1 MNAFLAE
8 LGKKL
13 AERWVSLLVVPG
25 ALFVALAAAGTA
37 LGHRHALDRRLLGR
51 AVEELATHYD
61 RRPVSAV
68 LLFVAVL
75 AAAAVA
81 GLLARALGT
90 VVERAWLISG
100 PAWLT
105 GPLVRRRKDRWT
117 TAAERAA
124 AGQAPAGRPA
134 AEQAPAGR
142 SAAAEQA
149 ASGRAAAAEQA
160 PAAGQLAAEQAPAE
174 RAPARR
180 AAAAEQA
187 AADRAALAEER
198 NAIALTRPA
207 RATWIGD
214 RLRGVGVRVHAQ
226 YGLDFPFAWP
236 RLWTLL
242 PEACRNDL
250 IAAREALAGAA
261 TQSGWGLLYLC
272 LGLVWWP
279 AAAAGAALMLLGWRR
294 GREAAANLADLTE
307 ATVDLY
313 AADLALLLGVDL
325 PSGHVTP
332 AVGRQLSERFRKG
345 A

>member
-25 ALFVALAAAGTA
+25 ALFVALAAAGSA

-105 GPLVRRRKDRWT
+105 GRLVRRRQDRWT
-117 TAAERAA
+117 NA
-124 AGQAPAGRPA
+124 
-134 AEQAPAGR
+134 AGR

-149 ASGRAAAAEQA
+149 AAGRAAAAEQ
-160 PAAGQLAAEQAPAE
+160 L
-174 RAPARR
+174 
-180 AAAAEQA
+180 

-250 IAAREALAGAA
+250 IAAREALASAA

>member
-25 ALFVALAAAGTA
+25 ALFVALAAAGSA

-61 RRPVSAV
+61 RRAVSAV

-105 GPLVRRRKDRWT
+105 GRLVRRRKDRWT

-124 AGQAPAGRPA
+124 VGRPAAGQAAVVEQAADGRPA
-134 AEQAPAGR
+134 AAEQAPAEQAPAGR
-142 SAAAEQA
+142 APA
-149 ASGRAAAAEQA
+149 GRAAAAEQ
-160 PAAGQLAAEQAPAE
+160 L
-174 RAPARR
+174 
-180 AAAAEQA
+180 

-279 AAAAGAALMLLGWRR
+279 AAGAGAALMLLGWRR

>member
-25 ALFVALAAAGTA
+25 ALFVALAATGSA

-75 AAAAVA
+75 AAAAVV

-105 GPLVRRRKDRWT
+105 GRLVRRRQDRWT
-117 TAAERAA
+117 IAASRAA
-124 AGQAPAGRPA
+124 A
-134 AEQAPAGR
+134 
-142 SAAAEQA
+142 
-149 ASGRAAAAEQA
+149 GRAAAAEQA
-160 PAAGQLAAEQAPAE
+160 PAGRAAAAEQAASG
-174 RAPARR
+174 R

-250 IAAREALAGAA
+250 IAAREALACAA

>member
-25 ALFVALAAAGTA
+25 ALFVALAATGSA

-75 AAAAVA
+75 AAAAVV

-105 GPLVRRRKDRWT
+105 GRLVRRRQDRWT
-117 TAAERAA
+117 IAASRAA
-124 AGQAPAGRPA
+124 A

-149 ASGRAAAAEQA
+149 ASGRAAAAE
-160 PAAGQLAAEQAPAE
+160 PAPAE
-174 RAPARR
+174 RAPAGR

-187 AADRAALAEER
+187 AADGAALAEER

-261 TQSGWGLLYLC
+261 AQSGWGLLYLC

>member
-25 ALFVALAAAGTA
+25 ALFVALAAAGSA

-105 GPLVRRRKDRWT
+105 GRLVRRRQDRWT
-117 TAAERAA
+117 DAASRAA
-124 AGQAPAGRPA
+124 
-134 AEQAPAGR
+134 AGR
-142 SAAAEQA
+142 SAAAEE
-149 ASGRAAAAEQA
+149 S
-160 PAAGQLAAEQAPAE
+160 
-174 RAPARR
+174 
-180 AAAAEQA
+180 

>member
-25 ALFVALAAAGTA
+25 ALFVALAAAGSA

-105 GPLVRRRKDRWT
+105 GRLVRRRQDRWT
-117 TAAERAA
+117 DAASRAA
-124 AGQAPAGRPA
+124 
-134 AEQAPAGR
+134 AGR
-142 SAAAEQA
+142 SAAAEE
-149 ASGRAAAAEQA
+149 S
-160 PAAGQLAAEQAPAE
+160 
-174 RAPARR
+174 
-180 AAAAEQA
+180 

-272 LGLVWWP
+272 LGVVWWP

>member
-25 ALFVALAAAGTA
+25 ALFVALAAAGSA

-51 AVEELATHYD
+51 AIEELATHYD

-105 GPLVRRRKDRWT
+105 GRLVRRRQDRWT
-117 TAAERAA
+117 AA
-124 AGQAPAGRPA
+124 AG
-134 AEQAPAGR
+134 
-142 SAAAEQA
+142 
-149 ASGRAAAAEQA
+149 
-160 PAAGQLAAEQAPAE
+160 
-174 RAPARR
+174 R

-250 IAAREALAGAA
+250 IAAREALASAA

>member
-25 ALFVALAAAGTA
+25 ALFVALAAAGSA

-105 GPLVRRRKDRWT
+105 GRLVRRRQDRWT
-117 TAAERAA
+117 TAARRAA

-134 AEQAPAGR
+134 AEQATAGR
-142 SAAAEQA
+142 S
-149 ASGRAAAAEQA
+149 
-160 PAAGQLAAEQAPAE
+160 
-174 RAPARR
+174 
-180 AAAAEQA
+180 AAAEQA

-242 PEACRNDL
+242 PEACRSDL

-261 TQSGWGLLYLC
+261 AQSGWGLLYLC

-279 AAAAGAALMLLGWRR
+279 AAAAGAALTLLGWRR

>member
-51 AVEELATHYD
+51 GVEELATHYD

-105 GPLVRRRKDRWT
+105 APLVRRRQDRWT
-117 TAAERAA
+117 DAAERAA
-124 AGQAPAGRPA
+124 AGRAPAGQP
-134 AEQAPAGR
+134 
-142 SAAAEQA
+142 
-149 ASGRAAAAEQA
+149 
-160 PAAGQLAAEQAPAE
+160 AAEQAPAE

>member
-25 ALFVALAAAGTA
+25 ALFVALAAAGSA
-37 LGHRHALDRRLLGR
+37 LGHRHALDRRLLGL

-105 GPLVRRRKDRWT
+105 GRLVRRRKDRWT

-124 AGQAPAGRPA
+124 AGRAPAGRPA

-142 SAAAEQA
+142 SAAAEQ
-149 ASGRAAAAEQA
+149 
-160 PAAGQLAAEQAPAE
+160 L
-174 RAPARR
+174 
-180 AAAAEQA
+180 

-279 AAAAGAALMLLGWRR
+279 AAGAGAALMLLGWRR